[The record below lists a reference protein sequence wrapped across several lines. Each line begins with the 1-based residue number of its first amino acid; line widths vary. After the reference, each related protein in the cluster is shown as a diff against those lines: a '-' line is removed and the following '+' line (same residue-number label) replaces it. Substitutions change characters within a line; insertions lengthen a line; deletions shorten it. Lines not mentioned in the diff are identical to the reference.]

1 MGEDEGQT
9 NPGNNYLNGVIK
21 FFFFFFTSEG
31 GMSSA
36 IFFWP
41 LLCGCPCFLCYM

>member
-9 NPGNNYLNGVIK
+9 NPVNNYLNGVIK
-21 FFFFFFTSEG
+21 VFFFTSEG

-36 IFFWP
+36 LFFWP
-41 LLCGCPCFLCYM
+41 LLCGCPCLLCYM